1 MSRKSLTLAIAAA
14 LSIGALALASSE
26 ASARSF
32 GGGGG
37 MHASGGF
44 HTAPRSVGVMRPGLV
59 TGLRIPGKVTGIKIP
74 GHPGKI
80 TGIWIKP
87 HHHHHW
93 HWRYGWWRRGLW
105 VAPVIATGGVATY
118 AATAPST
125 NRCTCLTKDYTPQGA
140 VVFKDVCT
148 NEMAMNP
155 PFNASPAADV
165 APQMPQQPM
174 QQGYLQP
181 QAQ

>member
-1 MSRKSLTLAIAAA
+1 MSRKSLTLALAAVA
-14 LSIGALALASSE
+14 TLGTLALASTE
-26 ASARSF
+26 ASARGFS
-32 GGGGG
+32 GGGSG
-37 MHASGGF
+37 MHASGGS
-44 HTAPRSVGVMRPGLV
+44 RMIMNRPLV
-59 TGLRIPGKVTGIKIP
+59 TGLRIRGKVTGIKIP
-74 GHPGKI
+74 GHPGRV
-80 TGIWIKP
+80 TGIVIHKP
-87 HHHHHW
+87 HHHW

-118 AATAPST
+118 AATTTT

-165 APQMPQQPM
+165 APQQSL
-174 QQGYLQP
+174 QQGYLQ
-181 QAQ
+181 